1 MPIDDQ
7 VREACSDLLIK
18 CKKVLETIE
27 RRATEEELLEAAK
40 NSASSTF
47 KLGNLVQEHVD
58 SRTAHA
64 SRLQE
69 GFLVSYT
76 QKLRE
81 VVVKYLSHS
90 RRVFANPFDFLT
102 KQELTNSLKE
112 VVSITKQVIE
122 AAKTLADAEN
132 EEDTLEDGSDITI
145 VVEDS
150 EQTEVQAKQPSDEND
165 PGNYSDSIV
174 QMTPRS
180 AGVAEIAARMLK
192 VLNSFVQAIDDQVTK
207 I

>member
-7 VREACSDLLIK
+7 VREACSDLLLK
-18 CKKVLETIE
+18 CKKVLEAIE

-58 SRTAHA
+58 SRKGHA

-150 EQTEVQAKQPSDEND
+150 EQTKAQQDDD
-165 PGNYSDSIV
+165 PTTYSDSLV

-180 AGVAEIAARMLK
+180 AGVAEIASRMLN
-192 VLNSFVQAIDDQVTK
+192 VLNNFVQAIDDQVK
-207 I
+207 FKF

>member
-1 MPIDDQ
+1 
-7 VREACSDLLIK
+7 
-18 CKKVLETIE
+18 
-27 RRATEEELLEAAK
+27 
-40 NSASSTF
+40 
-47 KLGNLVQEHVD
+47 
-58 SRTAHA
+58 
-64 SRLQE
+64 LQE

-150 EQTEVQAKQPSDEND
+150 EQTQAQAKQPDDD
-165 PGNYSDSIV
+165 PTNYSDSLV

-180 AGVAEIAARMLK
+180 AGVAEIASRMLS
-192 VLNSFVQAIDDQVTK
+192 VLNNFVQAIDDQVK
-207 I
+207 FKF